1 MFVILMYD
9 VHEKRVAKYLKLVRQ
24 YLTHVQK
31 SVFEGE
37 ITEGK
42 LRELK
47 HRIIKLLNEN
57 EDSIIIY
64 KFENTKYTERIDI
77 GVKKPSSKDVII

>member
-1 MFVILMYD
+1 MYD
-9 VHEKRVAKYLKLVRQ
+9 VNKNRVAKYLKLVRQ

-42 LRELK
+42 LIELK
-47 HRIIKLLNEN
+47 HKIEKLLNNE
-57 EDSIIIY
+57 EDSVIIY
-64 KFENTKYTERIDI
+64 KFEKTKYTERIDMGI
-77 GVKKPSSKDVII
+77 QKPKSRDFII

>member
-1 MFVILMYD
+1 MFIILMYD
-9 VHEKRVAKYLKLVRQ
+9 ANVKRVSKYLKLMRQ

-47 HRIIKLLNEN
+47 HKINKLIEEN
-57 EDSIIIY
+57 EDSVIIY
-64 KFENTKYTERIDI
+64 KFENTKYTERIDF
-77 GVKKPSSKDVII
+77 GLKKPSNKDIII